1 MSSYFIDY
9 GKLIDDAMHVI
20 VKQALGF
27 INNGVLPGKH
37 HFFISFLTSH
47 PGVKIS
53 KALKDKYPEE
63 MTIVLQ
69 HQFEGLHIEDKFFS
83 VILSFDNVKENIVI
97 PFDSLI
103 AFADPSVKFGLQFSH
118 VDGKE
123 DEAEEDSAH
132 QEGSSVGEAI
142 EEEKPAKSEKK
153 GKKGIKDKDSAPV
166 AANNVVDIDA
176 FRKK

>member
-1 MSSYFIDY
+1 LSSYFIDY

-69 HQFEGLHIEDKFFS
+69 HQFEGLHVEDKFFS

-118 VDGKE
+118 MDGKE
-123 DEAEEDSAH
+123 DEGEEGSEQEKSVEEDVA
-132 QEGSSVGEAI
+132 EGKTP
-142 EEEKPAKSEKK
+142 EKTAKK
-153 GKKGIKDKDSAPV
+153 GKGKGVKDATPV

>member
-1 MSSYFIDY
+1 
-9 GKLIDDAMHVI
+9 
-20 VKQALGF
+20 
-27 INNGVLPGKH
+27 
-37 HFFISFLTSH
+37 
-47 PGVKIS
+47 VKIS

-69 HQFEGLHIEDKFFS
+69 HQFEGLHIEDKLFS

-118 VDGKE
+118 VEGREGDT
-123 DEAEEDSAH
+123 EEEFST
-132 QEGSSVGEAI
+132 QESLVEQKDTT
-142 EEEKPAKSEKK
+142 EEKPKKTGKKTK
-153 GKKGIKDKDSAPV
+153 GKASKEDAAL